1 VRGSNPFSCFVNSII
16 AILHVRDTAM
26 ATVQKNNKMSVK
38 VYTQEYKGKDYLHVR
53 EHYTT
58 PDGDLKPTHKGVS
71 VELALAEDLLQALAQ
86 VVGTVRNSPEK
97 AQAMDEGLKLA
108 LAAIPPKA

>member
-1 VRGSNPFSCFVNSII
+1 
-16 AILHVRDTAM
+16 M

-71 VELALAEDLLQALAQ
+71 VDIALAEDLLKALAD
-86 VVGTVRNSPEK
+86 VVADLPRPAPK
-97 AQAMDEGLKLA
+97 MDESLKLA

>member
-1 VRGSNPFSCFVNSII
+1 
-16 AILHVRDTAM
+16 M
-26 ATVQKNNKMSVK
+26 ATVQKNNKMAVK

-71 VELALAEDLLQALAQ
+71 VDIALAEDLLKALAD
-86 VVGTVRNSPEK
+86 VVADLPRP